1 MPFPALLIPLIF
13 WTAIAA
19 FSSWAVS
26 RALPLRA
33 SHTITINAPVEKVW
47 ELVSDPQRVAE
58 WNEHIVYAR
67 PKDKIAAGTRLI
79 MKAKHPE
86 APHLNARLRP
96 QIEVFEP
103 NAEVAWKAKIIAPWV
118 LSVSDS
124 TTLHAIDENHTE
136 VTQTMAFSGFLS
148 PGVPFLT
155 SIESIKETSNKKLK
169 ALLEA

>member
-19 FSSWAVS
+19 LSSWAVS

-33 SHTITINAPVEKVW
+33 SNTIEINAPAAKVW
-47 ELVSDPQRVAE
+47 ELISNPQRASE

-67 PKDKIAAGTRLI
+67 PKEKVAAGSRVI

-86 APHLNARLRP
+86 APHLSARLRP
-96 QIEVFEP
+96 RIEIFEP
-103 NAEVAWKAKIIAPWV
+103 NRELSWTAKIIAPWV
-118 LSVSDS
+118 LAVTDT
-124 TTLHAIDENHTE
+124 TTLHEIDENRTE
-136 VTQTMAFSGFLS
+136 VTQTMGFSGFLS

-155 SIESIKETSNKKLK
+155 SIEKLKESSNKKLK
-169 ALLEA
+169 ALLET